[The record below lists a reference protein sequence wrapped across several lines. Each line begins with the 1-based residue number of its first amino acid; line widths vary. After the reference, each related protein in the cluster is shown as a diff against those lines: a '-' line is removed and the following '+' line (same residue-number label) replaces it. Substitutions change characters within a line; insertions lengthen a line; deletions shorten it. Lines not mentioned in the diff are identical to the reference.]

1 MARGFRIG
9 KIFGINIHIDWSW
22 LLIFTLV
29 SWSLAASFGQT
40 HPSWSTVTQW
50 GIAVL
55 AALLFFGSVL
65 AHELGHSLVARA
77 RGVPVRNITLYLF
90 GGISNIQREPKTPLG
105 ELVITVVGPL
115 VSLILGAIFLM
126 LGAGYFS
133 LSNITISASS
143 ATLSKLGP
151 VSTILLWLG
160 SVNILVGVFN
170 LIPGF
175 PLDGGRIIRSLLW
188 MITANLRK
196 ATQWASGLGQIVA
209 WMIIFSGIAMLF
221 GVQIPL
227 LGAGFL
233 NGIWLILIG
242 WFLQNAAVNSYR
254 KIVIDDILDDVSVE
268 QIMSTQVPRVDSTS
282 SVDELINNHIMRTD
296 FRAFVVYDANRPVGL
311 VTVEDVS
318 KVNSDIQSRSSI
330 TVKDIMTPS
339 EKMVVISPED
349 DAADA
354 FNRLQEKNIHQMPVM
369 TESKIVGLLRRRDI
383 VRWLQFQSQ
392 IG

>member
-22 LLIFTLV
+22 LLIFALV

-40 HPSWSTVTQW
+40 HPSWSPVTQW

-90 GGISNIQREPKTPLG
+90 GGISNIQREPKSPLG

-133 LSNITISASS
+133 LNNFTISASS
-143 ATLSKLGP
+143 ATLSELGP

-160 SVNILVGVFN
+160 SVNILVGLFN

-175 PLDGGRIIRSLLW
+175 PLDGGRIVRSVLW
-188 MITANLRK
+188 MITGNLRK
-196 ATQWASGLGQIVA
+196 ATQWASGLGHIFA
-209 WMIIFSGIAMLF
+209 WMIIFSGIAMLY

-227 LGAGFL
+227 LGTGFL

-242 WFLQNAAVNSYR
+242 WFLHNAASNSYR
-254 KIVIDDILDDVSVE
+254 KIVIDDILDDVSVA
-268 QIMSTQVPRVDSTS
+268 QIMSTQVPHVNVNV
-282 SVDELINNHIMRTD
+282 SVEELINNHIMKSD
-296 FRAFVVYDANRPVGL
+296 SRAFVVYDADRPVGL

-318 KVNSDIQSRSSI
+318 KVNSDIQSRTST

-339 EKMVVISPED
+339 EEMVVISPED
-349 DAADA
+349 DAVDA
-354 FNRLQEKNIHQMPVM
+354 FNRLQENNIHQMPVM

-383 VRWLQFQSQ
+383 VRWLQFQS
-392 IG
+392 